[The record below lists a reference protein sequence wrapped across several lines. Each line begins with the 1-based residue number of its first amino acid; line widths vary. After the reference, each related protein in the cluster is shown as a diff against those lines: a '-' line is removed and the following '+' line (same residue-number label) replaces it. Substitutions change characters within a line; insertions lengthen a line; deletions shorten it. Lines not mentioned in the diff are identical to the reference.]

1 MSLRIG
7 MIGIGLMGHG
17 IALNLIRHGHRLAL
31 LDHSGNQPLDELT
44 AGGATVRATPAEVA
58 SDAEVVIL
66 CVTGSPEVEA
76 VLTGEAGV
84 LGRLAPGA
92 IVVDCSTAVPAS
104 TERMAQRVAAA
115 GARFV
120 DAPMTRTPMH
130 AREGKLNLLVGA
142 EPALFDAIRPVLA
155 CFAENITRVGPV
167 AAGHRMKL
175 IHNYV
180 SLGSVALMAE
190 AAALAQDAGVETQ
203 VLIDVL
209 AQGGGYGA
217 ALDRLRPYLLA
228 GDTSAVRFSMANA
241 RKDLAYYTTMAADAG
256 AVHAIADAV
265 GATYA
270 KAADSGNAQRF
281 IPELVTLLKR
291 PSR

>member
-17 IALNLIRHGHRLAL
+17 IAFNLLRHGHRLAL
-31 LDHSGNQPLDELT
+31 LDHPGNQPLDELV
-44 AGGATVRATPAEVA
+44 AGGASVFDSAARVA
-58 SDAEVVIL
+58 SEAEVVIL

-84 LGRLAPGA
+84 LQGLRRGA

-104 TERMAQRVAAA
+104 TERMAQRVVAA
-115 GARFV
+115 GGRFV
-120 DAPMTRTPMH
+120 DAPMTRTPVH
-130 AREGKLNLLVGA
+130 AREGRLNLLVGA
-142 EPALFDAIRPVLA
+142 DEALFDAIRPVLA

-167 AAGHRMKL
+167 GAGHRMKL

-190 AAALAQDAGVETQ
+190 AAALASDAGVAPQ

-228 GDTSAVRFSMANA
+228 GDTSAVRFSLANA
-241 RKDLAYYTTMAADAG
+241 KKDLAYYTTMAADAG

-270 KAADSGNAQRF
+270 KAADAGAAQRF
-281 IPELVTLLKR
+281 IPELVTLLQR
-291 PSR
+291 DGR

>member
-17 IALNLIRHGHRLAL
+17 IAFNLLRHGHRLAL
-31 LDHSGNQPLDELT
+31 LDHPGNQPLDELV
-44 AGGATVRATPAEVA
+44 AGGASVRRTAAEVA

-76 VLTGEAGV
+76 VLTGDGGV
-84 LGRLAPGA
+84 LQGLARGA

-104 TERMAQRVAAA
+104 TQRMAQRVAAA
-115 GARFV
+115 GGRFV
-120 DAPMTRTPMH
+120 DAPMTRTPVH
-130 AREGKLNLLVGA
+130 AREGRLNLLVGA
-142 EPALFDAIRPVLA
+142 DPGLFAEIRPVLA
-155 CFAENITRVGPV
+155 CFAENITCVGPV
-167 AAGHRMKL
+167 GAGHRMKL

-190 AAALAQDAGVETQ
+190 AAALAHDAGVEPQ

-228 GDTSAVRFSMANA
+228 GDTSAVRFSLANA
-241 RKDLAYYTTMAADAG
+241 RKDLAYYTAMAADAG
-256 AVHAIADAV
+256 AAHAIADAV

-270 KAADSGNAQRF
+270 DAADSGAAQRF
-281 IPELVTLLKR
+281 IPELATLLR
-291 PSR
+291 RGGH